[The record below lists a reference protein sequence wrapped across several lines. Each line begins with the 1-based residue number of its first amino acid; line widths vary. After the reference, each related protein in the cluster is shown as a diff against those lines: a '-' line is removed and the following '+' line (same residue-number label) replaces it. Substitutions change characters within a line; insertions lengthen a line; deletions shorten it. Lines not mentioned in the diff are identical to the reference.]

1 MKRIAIFASG
11 SGSNAE
17 NLALYF
23 KNNPDIEIAAIYTN
37 NAEAG
42 VIGRASRLGIPSF
55 IYSNNDFKEALPIV
69 THLLS
74 LSIDAIVLA
83 GFLRLISPVFIQTY
97 KDKIVNIHPALLPKY
112 GGKGMYGMH
121 VHREVIKNNETE
133 SGITIHLVNEKYDEG
148 TTLYQAK
155 CDIETFDTPEVLAK
169 KIHELE
175 YKYFP
180 IVIEN
185 WIKTL

>member
-55 IYSNNDFKEALPIV
+55 IYSINDFKEALSIV
-69 THLLS
+69 THLQS
-74 LSIDAIVLA
+74 LSIDAIILA

-148 TTLYQAK
+148 TTLFQEK
-155 CDIETFDTPEVLAK
+155 CDIDPFDTPELLAE

-175 YKYFP
+175 YKYLP

-185 WIKTL
+185 WIHTL